1 MSETNQN
8 RPPETAGPGRKP
20 TGRLLALDLG
30 LKRVGVAV
38 SDELGVTARALPP
51 IIRTSWKR
59 LLVTVAETLKGFDAA
74 GLVIGLPLNMD
85 GTEGPAAKEA
95 RRLFRNFSLSLDLPV
110 YLQDERLTT
119 REAEEVL
126 RDEGLSEEELTGM
139 IDSAS
144 AVLIL
149 RDFLSRHVPQTGA

>member
-1 MSETNQN
+1 
-8 RPPETAGPGRKP
+8 
-20 TGRLLALDLG
+20 
-30 LKRVGVAV
+30 
-38 SDELGVTARALPP
+38 
-51 IIRTSWKR
+51 
-59 LLVTVAETLKGFDAA
+59 
-74 GLVIGLPLNMD
+74 MD